1 MALDESISNN
11 DVEEKSNGFSFV
23 YTKNLVP
30 YMDGVVIDYV
40 KTMFGRRLTIDSPFS
55 GSC

>member
-1 MALDESISNN
+1 MALDESISND
-11 DVEEKSNGFSFV
+11 DVEEQLGGLSIV
-23 YTKNLVP
+23 YSKKLTP

-40 KTMFGRRLTIDSPFS
+40 KSMLGRRLTIDSPFS